1 LVEDSNY
8 TAAKSPK
15 PSDRAIYSET
25 NYAHRIFGWSE
36 LRSWRVQKYLYVQA
50 PKKELYDQSSDP
62 NALKN
67 LATADKAVAETV
79 DGQLVAFEKATSGM
93 ATKQAEL
100 NPVAEQKLRALGY
113 LGSDSGN
120 SNSGENSLIDPKDK
134 IDFANKIH
142 QYVFALESNNYDEAS
157 EGLHDLV
164 HQYPADAG
172 VAYLEFGKALIHV
185 RRYQDAVPVLRQ
197 AAEKLPD
204 SSSAHYQLSVALV
217 KTDQWEAALPE
228 VQSAIQHK
236 PTSAQYHLDL
246 AAVYTHL
253 KQVPD
258 ATREYEKTLELDPNY
273 FKANLMY
280 GRLLLLEG
288 HPEAARARL
297 SRAVELDPES
307 PEAHGFLAIAYKQLG
322 QTENAERERARA
334 ERLKAQPPE

>member
-1 LVEDSNY
+1 
-8 TAAKSPK
+8 
-15 PSDRAIYSET
+15 
-25 NYAHRIFGWSE
+25 
-36 LRSWRVQKYLYVQA
+36 
-50 PKKELYDQSSDP
+50 
-62 NALKN
+62 
-67 LATADKAVAETV
+67 
-79 DGQLVAFEKATSGM
+79 
-93 ATKQAEL
+93 
-100 NPVAEQKLRALGY
+100 
-113 LGSDSGN
+113 
-120 SNSGENSLIDPKDK
+120 
-134 IDFANKIH
+134 
-142 QYVFALESNNYDEAS
+142 
-157 EGLHDLV
+157 
-164 HQYPADAG
+164 
-172 VAYLEFGKALIHV
+172 
-185 RRYQDAVPVLRQ
+185 
-197 AAEKLPD
+197 
-204 SSSAHYQLSVALV
+204 V